1 MFRSSAAKAQAGGG
15 QGRGLGRRAFLGIPA
30 LLLLAGGGR
39 PAEAENFT
47 DWLAAVRRQA
57 RADGVAQGTI
67 DAAFARLQPMPDVL
81 DKERNQP
88 EFTLTLN
95 QYLAK
100 VVTDRRV
107 ALGRQMLEEHRP
119 LLGKVQAKFGVQ
131 ARFIV
136 ALWGVESDFGRQ
148 TGGYPVIGALAT
160 LAYGS
165 QRNAMF
171 HRELIDALHVLD
183 QGNIELGLMTGSW
196 AGAMGQCQFM
206 PSSFRRFA
214 VDFDGDGRRDIWTS
228 EADVF
233 ASIANYLANYRW
245 QAEQGWGRE
254 VRLPA
259 RFDARLTGLKASR
272 PLAEWRRLGLRAA
285 DGSPLPGGGLQAA
298 LVIPDGPKGRA
309 FLAYANFE
317 IIMTWNRS
325 TFFATSVGLLA
336 DRLAGA

>member
-1 MFRSSAAKAQAGGG
+1 MLRSRSAEAPAKGG
-15 QGRGLGRRAFLGIPA
+15 QGLGLGRRAFLGLPA
-30 LLLLAGGGR
+30 FLLLAHAG
-39 PAEAENFT
+39 PALADNFT
-47 DWLAAVRRQA
+47 AWLAAVRRQA
-57 RADGVAQGTI
+57 RADGVTQGTI
-67 DAAFARLQPMPDVL
+67 DAAFARLQPMQDVL
-81 DKERNQP
+81 EKEKHQP

-95 QYLAK
+95 QYLGK
-100 VVTDRRV
+100 VVTEQRV
-107 ALGRQMLEEHRP
+107 ALGRQMLDEYRP
-119 LLGKVQAKFGVQ
+119 LLAKVQAKFGVQ

-136 ALWGVESDFGRQ
+136 ALWGVESDYGRQ
-148 TGGYPVIGALAT
+148 TGGYPVIGALST
-160 LAYGS
+160 LAHGS
-165 QRNAMF
+165 QRGAMF
-171 HRELIDALHVLD
+171 RRELIDALHVLD

-245 QAEQGWGRE
+245 RADQGWGRE

-259 RFDARLTGLKASR
+259 RFDARLIGLKAGR
-272 PLAEWRRLGLRAA
+272 PLAEWRRLGLCAV
-285 DGSPLPGGGLQAA
+285 DGSRLPGGLLEAA
-298 LVIPDGPKGRA
+298 LVAPDGPRGRT
-309 FLAYANFE
+309 FLAYANFK
-317 IIMTWNRS
+317 IVMTWNRS